1 MREIIL
7 SRTAAVKLEKLLNY
21 LDAEWSSR
29 VKQNFIQRLD
39 NSIHQIQ
46 KYPLSFEK
54 SQIKTDL
61 YRCVVT
67 KQTTLYYKFD
77 SKKVYI
83 VTIFDNR
90 MNPKK
95 IITETE

>member
-21 LDAEWSSR
+21 LEAEWSSR

-46 KYPLSFEK
+46 KYPLGFEK

-95 IITETE
+95 IITETK